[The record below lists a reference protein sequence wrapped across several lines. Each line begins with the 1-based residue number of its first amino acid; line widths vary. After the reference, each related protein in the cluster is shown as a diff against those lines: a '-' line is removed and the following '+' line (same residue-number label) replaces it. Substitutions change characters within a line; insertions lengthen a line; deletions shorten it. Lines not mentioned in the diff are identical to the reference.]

1 MGNLGRGCGDFVE
14 GVAEGG
20 CRLLWRG
27 LQNFVEGVGQFS
39 ERGYVKRK
47 AFFSDFFSG

>member
-1 MGNLGRGCGDFVE
+1 ME

-39 ERGYVKRK
+39 ERGLRQKK
-47 AFFSDFFSG
+47 AFFQIFFLASLN

>member
-1 MGNLGRGCGDFVE
+1 MK
-14 GVAEGG
+14 GVAEFSGGG

-47 AFFSDFFSG
+47 AFFSDFVSG